1 MSASNEAHRS
11 ARYVMVFLIR
21 FDKMAM
27 VSSSTGKKHDYSEP
41 EGDPVQELA
50 QRAKERAQR
59 RG

>member
-1 MSASNEAHRS
+1 
-11 ARYVMVFLIR
+11 MVFLIR

-27 VSSSTGKKHDYSEP
+27 VSSTGKKHDYSEP